1 MLGRRAIVGLGVAV
15 AVIAGL
21 FVASSLLGQPA
32 PRTEIGVVVSVDA
45 VSLTDVRGF
54 SIRTADG
61 RTVNFRVGPLENGA
75 EFPPGHLAEH
85 AVTAMPILVTYRDED
100 GERVAVRLEDAPSAA
115 SS

>member
-1 MLGRRAIVGLGVAV
+1 MPGRRAIVGLGVAV

-21 FVASSLLGQPA
+21 FVASSSLGRPA
-32 PRTEIGVVVSVDA
+32 PRTELGVVVSVDA

-54 SIRTADG
+54 AIRTADG
-61 RTVNFRVGPLENGA
+61 RIVVFRVGSLENAA

-85 AVTAMPILVTYRDED
+85 AVTAAPILVTYRDED
-100 GERVAVRLEDAPSAA
+100 GEHVAIRLEDAASA